1 VKIYCKTDTGKTR
14 DVNQDAYLAHILDD
28 DTAFAVVCDG
38 MGGAKAG
45 NIASTLAAK
54 TIYDYVL
61 RSWQSD
67 MNDTQI
73 KNLLC
78 SAVMSANVEV
88 YDAAQRDEELNG
100 MGTTVVVTIMNNDFA
115 YIVHV
120 GDSRAYLLRDDLLSQ
135 ITIDHSMVQKMIESG
150 ELTAEE
156 ARLHPKKNV
165 ITRALGVDENV
176 NIDYNELSCNKDDII
191 LICTDGLSNMLEN
204 HEIVNIILNKKLENA
219 AEALVSEANEKG
231 GIDNI
236 TAVLIS
242 NIK

>member
-1 VKIYCKTDTGKTR
+1 MKIYCKTDTGKTR
-14 DVNQDAYLAHILDD
+14 DVNQDAYLAHILDE

>member
-1 VKIYCKTDTGKTR
+1 MKIYCKTDTGKTR
-14 DVNQDAYLAHILDD
+14 DVNQDAYLAHILDE

-176 NIDYNELSCNKDDII
+176 NIDYKKAHCNQY
-191 LICTDGLSNMLEN
+191 
-204 HEIVNIILNKKLENA
+204 
-219 AEALVSEANEKG
+219 
-231 GIDNI
+231 
-236 TAVLIS
+236 
-242 NIK
+242 

>member
-1 VKIYCKTDTGKTR
+1 MKIYCKTDTGKTR
-14 DVNQDAYLAHILDD
+14 DINQDAYLAHILDE

-45 NIASTLAAK
+45 NVASTLAAK

-61 RSWQSD
+61 RSWQSN

-88 YDAAQRDEELNG
+88 YDAAKRDEELSG
-100 MGTTVVVTIMNNDFA
+100 MGTTVVVAIMNNNFA

-120 GDSRAYLLRDDLLSQ
+120 GDSRAYLIRDDLLSQ

-150 ELTAEE
+150 QLTAEE

-176 NIDYNELSCNKDDII
+176 NIDYNELACNGNDVI

-204 HEIVNIILNKKLENA
+204 NEILNIILNKEFKNA
-219 AEALVSEANEKG
+219 AEALVSEANDKG